1 MKFRRKS
8 TPAPGSASAPTSGE
22 TASNDEGAAPAG
34 PGPYDVTQIPDDI
47 DRVDLG
53 ALLVAPVPGCDL
65 RLQVDEKSNEV
76 AAVLLAGED
85 GAIEFQAFAAS
96 RTGGLWDEVRP
107 QIAQDVAR
115 RGGVSAERD
124 GRFGTELLC
133 KVPVNRTKADSD
145 VQITRIVGIE
155 GPRWMLRATFLGRPA
170 VEPDDSEQWEH
181 ALSLVAVRR
190 GDQAMP
196 LATQLPFVM
205 PPEARRS
212 E

>member
-8 TPAPGSASAPTSGE
+8 TPAPVTEPVPSVAE
-22 TASNDEGAAPAG
+22 AAPAG

-53 ALLVAPVPGCDL
+53 ALLVAPVQGCEL
-65 RLQVDEKSNEV
+65 RLQVNEKTKEV
-76 AAVLLAGED
+76 GAVLLAGED
-85 GAIEFQAFAAS
+85 GGIELQAFAAP

-107 QIAQDVAR
+107 QIAQDVTR
-115 RGGVSAERD
+115 RGGTATERD

-133 KVPVNRTKADSD
+133 RVPVDPGNAASD
-145 VQITRIVGIE
+145 VQVTRVVGVD
-155 GPRWMLRATFLGRPA
+155 GPRWMVRATFLGRPA
-170 VEPDDSEQWEH
+170 VEPDDSEKWEH

-205 PPEARRS
+205 PPEARRA

>member
-8 TPAPGSASAPTSGE
+8 TPARASDSASGPSVAES
-22 TASNDEGAAPAG
+22 APAG

-53 ALLVAPVPGCDL
+53 ALLVAPVQGCDL
-65 RLQVDEKSNEV
+65 RLQVNEKTKEIG
-76 AAVLLAGED
+76 AVLLAGED
-85 GAIEFQAFAAS
+85 GGIEFQAFAAP

-115 RGGVSAERD
+115 RGGTTVERES
-124 GRFGTELLC
+124 RFGTELLC
-133 KVPVNRTKADSD
+133 RVPVDRGNAASD
-145 VQITRIVGIE
+145 VQVTRVVGID

-205 PPEARRS
+205 PPEARRAD
-212 E
+212 